1 MMANEEFII
10 KRKPLPDVSVQES
23 PLDALL
29 GQSHVSTN
37 SDSINIHQGPSATS
51 SNGDESSETDLEPEN
66 MPCNRKSAP
75 SMWNPIWLSKTCL
88 MSFATSFLVLAL
100 ATVTIYVVS
109 AKQAGLVTQTYS
121 NRYSWTYGP
130 TAVFVLLNGLWWQ
143 IDYWCKMIM
152 PWHRM
157 RKAATPA
164 DQSILRDYLSPISFS
179 TMWMSFRSKDFAVLL
194 STLGSLLLQLTII
207 VSTGLIMLESTSV
220 EKAGE
225 VKLLTKFVSAAP
237 NISALETT
245 ENALV
250 RYHGIQSKNLP
261 FPATTSANLTIQKL
275 LPQDGSPAN
284 TSYTVDVE
292 GMSANL
298 KCEPL
303 HLPNVTNRISLPW
316 KSILAP
322 CFSIDITT
330 PSCNILGVPMGMGP
344 DHMPPETDTT
354 SSYQGWWGNYT
365 CNDGIRNS
373 EYPYLEDPSRSSK
386 PIIPGFDDH
395 RIVIITSLVQWTP
408 YDRPEERRITWV
420 QNFTAIMCKPTYSI
434 NTYSLTYSQ
443 QDIEKQEPFTAVKQ
457 AGNSAKV
464 DKFTDDDLAPLLREI
479 ADQSGLI
486 EAKQRDQVAVVSPD
500 FGYVRPQDPW
510 FLVMSEMCGDS
521 GMAALMDGTTL
532 LEVAPKVFS
541 GAMAQIFN
549 DYFTTPSEAKIAAR
563 FRTWENRLRVRGL
576 PVALTTTFLG
586 LMTCIALV
594 LISLRPRHAVPL
606 EPESIL
612 AKAKL
617 LAASPAL
624 AAELLSVNWQSV
636 DGIRQKLKGIV
647 YQTVLATTE
656 NTPSFTVR
664 PISHCRPEGI
674 SQEKPALPLSGCWRP
689 MSQKMWFTLPTVLLP
704 LAIIGALEGLQH
716 ASNSGQGLSDITT
729 SGDQHIL
736 ITLIPATVMSGT
748 LLLFSSLHF
757 GTSLIAPFHALR
769 KGGVSLTKGLTVSLV
784 GRSPPHSLYLTLKH
798 RSFLPFLTVLTVV
811 VGSFLT
817 IVVSGLYFVENVP
830 LTKEVPLQLVDSF
843 NYTLNDLSKA
853 DNLAS
858 VTTSLI
864 YYQNLSYPQ
873 WTYNNLVFPTLRF
886 IEPLDALQNESSV
899 VIQISA
905 IRPTLECLLVS
916 PAEMSYED
924 VINVSDSRISGS
936 RPAVWS
942 TYRATVD
949 LPCLVNGTTMD
960 CDFDL
965 SFELVVPLE
974 ASDVVVGRI
983 LDYLPDYSCR
993 GTPRK
998 LDLPAGEDGS
1008 LQIGCPSLLYALG
1021 TTSTRLSNNSE
1032 VIQDKPDIHAFLCYK
1047 HLEEVQTRV
1056 TFDAIDLSISKRS
1069 PPVPLEETARKL
1081 NFTYSNYTG
1090 PVYRN
1095 SLATVEDALPHAK
1108 DSWCDSL
1115 MDAVI
1120 RGKGGIDV
1128 NTLTGKEGV
1137 PNLMKAVQELYAT
1150 YMVQAIDANFRI
1162 PPSPLLT
1169 YQGTLIQP
1177 NRRRVKQDPATKWTL
1192 QAMLASMA
1200 LCAAAVFILSQHEA
1214 FLPCSPCSIAG
1225 TMVLLA
1231 GSEMASRKMVPQG
1244 SEWNTGVEMW
1254 QGWLFSLGW
1263 WGEKGQRRFGVDVG
1277 RADRSKGS

>member
-1 MMANEEFII
+1 
-10 KRKPLPDVSVQES
+10 
-23 PLDALL
+23 
-29 GQSHVSTN
+29 
-37 SDSINIHQGPSATS
+37 
-51 SNGDESSETDLEPEN
+51 
-66 MPCNRKSAP
+66 
-75 SMWNPIWLSKTCL
+75 
-88 MSFATSFLVLAL
+88 
-100 ATVTIYVVS
+100 
-109 AKQAGLVTQTYS
+109 
-121 NRYSWTYGP
+121 
-130 TAVFVLLNGLWWQ
+130 
-143 IDYWCKMIM
+143 
-152 PWHRM
+152 
-157 RKAATPA
+157 
-164 DQSILRDYLSPISFS
+164 
-179 TMWMSFRSKDFAVLL
+179 
-194 STLGSLLLQLTII
+194 
-207 VSTGLIMLESTSV
+207 MLESTSV
-220 EKAGE
+220 EKAEE
-225 VKLLTKFVSAAP
+225 VNLLSNFVSAAP
-237 NISALETT
+237 NISALATT

-298 KCEPL
+298 KCEAL
-303 HLPNVTNRISLPW
+303 HVPNVTNSISLPW

-330 PSCNILGVPMGMGP
+330 PSCNILGVPMGMGA
-344 DHMPPETDTT
+344 DHSPPETYIT

-365 CNDGIRNS
+365 CNDGIRNN

-386 PIIPGFDDH
+386 PTIPGFDDH

-408 YDRPEERRITWV
+408 YDRGEERRVTWV

-434 NTYSLTYSQ
+434 DTYSVTFSQ
-443 QDIEKQEPFTAVKQ
+443 QNIEKQEPFTAVKQ
-457 AGNSAKV
+457 AGNSAKI
-464 DKFTDDDLAPLLREI
+464 DEFTDDDLAPLLREI

-486 EAKQRDQVAVVSPD
+486 EAKQRDRVAAVGKD

-510 FLVMSEMCGDS
+510 FIVMSEMYGDS
-521 GMAALMDGTTL
+521 GMAALMDETTL

-541 GAMAQIFN
+541 GAMAQIFHE
-549 DYFTTPSEAKIAAR
+549 YFTTPSEAKIAGR
-563 FRTWENRLRVRGL
+563 IRIWENRLRVRGL
-576 PVALTTTFLG
+576 PVALATTFLG

-594 LISLRPRHAVPL
+594 LISFKPRHAVPL
-606 EPESIL
+606 DPESIL

-624 AAELLSVNWQSV
+624 AAELLSVNWQSM

-647 YQTVLATTE
+647 YQSVLATTE

-664 PISHCRPEGI
+664 PIPHNRPERIG
-674 SQEKPALPLSGCWRP
+674 QEKPALTSRGCWRP
-689 MSQKMWFTLPTVLLP
+689 MSQKMWFILPTVLLP
-704 LAIIGALEGLQH
+704 LAIIGVLEGLQH
-716 ASNSGQGLSDITT
+716 ASNSGQGLSDITA

-784 GRSPPHSLYLTLKH
+784 GKSPPHSLFLTLKH
-798 RSFLPFLTVLTVV
+798 RFFLPALTVLTVF

-817 IVVSGLYFVENVP
+817 IIVSGLYFVEYVP
-830 LTKEVPLQLVDSF
+830 LTKEVTLQLVDSF
-843 NYTLNDLSKA
+843 NYTLNDLSKV

-886 IEPLDALQNESSV
+886 VEPLDALQDESSL

-905 IRPTLECLLVS
+905 VRPTLECHIVS
-916 PAEMSYED
+916 PDGMSYED
-924 VINVSDSRISGS
+924 VINVSDSGISS
-936 RPAVWS
+936 SPPAVWS
-942 TYRATVD
+942 AYRATVD

-960 CDFDL
+960 CDFDFG
-965 SFELVVPLE
+965 FELIVPLE
-974 ASDVVVGRI
+974 ASDVVIGRI
-983 LDYLPDYSCR
+983 QDNSTDYSCR
-993 GTPRK
+993 GTPRE

-1008 LQIGCPSLLYALG
+1008 LQNGCPSLLYAFG
-1021 TTSTRLSNNSE
+1021 TTSTRLSNDTE

-1056 TFDAIDLSISKRS
+1056 TFDAIDLSISTRS

-1095 SLATVEDALPHAK
+1095 SLATLEDALPEAK
-1108 DSWCDSL
+1108 PWFDIL
-1115 MDAVI
+1115 MGTI
-1120 RGKGGIDV
+1120 IQGKGGIDV

-1137 PNLMKAVQELYAT
+1137 PYLMKAVQELYAT

-1169 YQGTLIQP
+1169 YQGTLTQP
-1177 NRRRVKQDPATKWTL
+1177 NRRRLKQDPATKYTL
-1192 QAMLASMA
+1192 QAMLAFMA
-1200 LCAAAVFILSQHEA
+1200 LCAAIVFILNEREA

-1244 SEWNTGVEMW
+1244 SEWNAGVEMW

-1263 WGEKGQRRFGVDVG
+1263 WGQKGQRRFGVDVG